1 MTDAGKAYNDNWRG
15 EMDTSKNGYSI
26 LVKFE
31 KGKSFITP
39 YLRSKGFKPFGHGYC
54 GCDWIWV
61 LLDRK
66 KYAYGM
72 PGIKMADIMYDHA
85 VTVEE
90 YNTILKLYEQ
100 GVDLYESDVVS
111 EIYAKYKGLAPLD
124 MGIENQ
130 VLAAG
135 EKGRSESDKKG

>member
-1 MTDAGKAYNDNWRG
+1 
-15 EMDTSKNGYSI
+15 MDTSKKGYSI

-39 YLRSKGFKPFGHGYC
+39 YLFSKGFKPFGHGYC

-66 KYAYGM
+66 KFAYGM

-100 GVDLYESDVVS
+100 GVNLYESEVVS
-111 EIYAKYKGLAPLD
+111 EIYTKYKGLAPLD
-124 MGIENQ
+124 MGKGNQ
-130 VLAAG
+130 DG
-135 EKGRSESDKKG
+135 S

>member
-1 MTDAGKAYNDNWRG
+1 MS
-15 EMDTSKNGYSI
+15 TSNNGYSI

-39 YLRSKGFKPFGHGYC
+39 YLRSKGFKLFGHGYC
-54 GCDWIWV
+54 GCNWIWV
-61 LLDRK
+61 LLDQK

-72 PGIKMADIMYDHA
+72 PGIKMSDTMYDHA

-90 YNTILKLYEQ
+90 YNTIMKLYEQ
-100 GVDLYESDVVS
+100 GINLDESVVVS

-130 VLAAG
+130 
-135 EKGRSESDKKG
+135 EQ

>member
-39 YLRSKGFKPFGHGYC
+39 YLRDKGFKPFGHGYC
-54 GCDWIWV
+54 GCNWIWV

-72 PGIKMADIMYDHA
+72 PGIKMADTMYDHA

-100 GVDLYESDVVS
+100 GVDLYESEVVS
-111 EIYAKYKGLAPLD
+111 VIYAKYKGLAPLD

-130 VLAAG
+130 
-135 EKGRSESDKKG
+135 